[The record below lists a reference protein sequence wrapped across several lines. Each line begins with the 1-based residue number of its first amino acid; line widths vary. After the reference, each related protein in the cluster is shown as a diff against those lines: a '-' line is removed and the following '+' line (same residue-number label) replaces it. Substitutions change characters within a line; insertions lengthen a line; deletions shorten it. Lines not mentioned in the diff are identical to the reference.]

1 MGSYRTETVEERE
14 ATDIQAVRTRLLAEM
29 ERLTGMR
36 RVLEEAAADPATEL
50 PAADRHPADTGS
62 DTFERSKTL
71 AILDRTDRHLADVDR
86 ALERLD
92 RGEYGFC
99 EACGEPIGP
108 TRLSARPAA
117 RLCLRDQEIAEEQE
131 TAPR

>member
-1 MGSYRTETVEERE
+1 MGRQRVEMQMETD
-14 ATDIQAVRTRLLAEM
+14 APAVRRRLLAER
-29 ERLTGMR
+29 ERLTEMR
-36 RVLEEAAADPATEL
+36 RTLEEATADPSTDL
-50 PAADRHPADTGS
+50 SSADQHPADTGS
-62 DTFERSKTL
+62 DAFERSKTL
-71 AILDRTDRHLADVDR
+71 VLLGRADRHLADVDH

-131 TAPR
+131 SVSR